1 LDLQLMI
8 QNYTVPALAAG
19 LRDREETLQLCARL
33 LADGDLAQ
41 LEKARFFS
49 FLVGVVECGGAPKFL
64 LCVVVVI
71 ECGGECSEWEWDALS
86 PNRSPTRA

>member
-1 LDLQLMI
+1 MI

-41 LEKARFFS
+41 LEKA
-49 FLVGVVECGGAPKFL
+49 GWC
-64 LCVVVVI
+64 
-71 ECGGECSEWEWDALS
+71 
-86 PNRSPTRA
+86 